1 MKKNILDI
9 FSETNHKISK
19 LRLIRNGETSFTYF
33 GYFNNQKSILKILK
47 KNTDKNLENN
57 FYSQKISNQI
67 VKENLFPKIMY
78 SDYKNS
84 LYVYEYFEGKELQTL
99 NKELII
105 MIGSKLKKLHSL
117 DLDKNL
123 NSFDSQINLYIQ
135 KINENKNN
143 KILKEGI
150 KLYKKLKNN
159 KFDNVVSHN
168 DLNYS
173 NILFNNYE
181 VRFIDYDYLSINDR
195 FCDLARICSSY
206 KFSKTNIEVFLES
219 YGLECSKNNL
229 GILKSWQ
236 LMNLYTD
243 VIWFY
248 FLKKSE
254 FNISNQNE
262 MIVRAKKLIKQQK
275 QQAM

>member
-9 FSETNHKISK
+9 FSETNHKISQ
-19 LRLIRNGETSFTYF
+19 LRLIRNGETSSTYF
-33 GYFNNQKSILKILK
+33 GYFNNKKSIFKILK

-57 FYSQKISNQI
+57 FYSQKISKQI
-67 VKENLFPKIMY
+67 VKENLFPKIIY
-78 SDYKNS
+78 SDHKNS

-117 DLDKNL
+117 DLNKNL
-123 NSFDSQINLYIQ
+123 NSFESQIYLYIH
-135 KINENKNN
+135 KINKNKNN

-150 KLYKKLKNN
+150 KLYTKLKNN

-168 DLNYS
+168 DLNNS

-206 KFSKTNIEVFLES
+206 KFSKKDIEVFLES
-219 YGLECSKNNL
+219 YGLECNKNNL
-229 GILKSWQ
+229 GILQSWQ

-248 FLKKSE
+248 FLKESE
-254 FNISNQNE
+254 FNIYNQNE
-262 MIVRAKKLIKQQK
+262 MIVRARKLIKQQK
-275 QQAM
+275 Q

>member
-19 LRLIRNGETSFTYF
+19 LRLIRNGKTSFTYF
-33 GYFNNQKSILKILK
+33 GYFNNKKSIFKILK

-57 FYSQKISNQI
+57 FYSQKISEQI
-67 VKENLFPKIMY
+67 VKENLCPKIIY

-117 DLDKNL
+117 DLNKNL
-123 NSFDSQINLYIQ
+123 NSFESQIYLYIH
-135 KINENKNN
+135 KINKNKNN

-150 KLYKKLKNN
+150 KLYTKLKNN

-168 DLNYS
+168 DLNNS

-206 KFSKTNIEVFLES
+206 KFSKKDIEVFLES
-219 YGLECSKNNL
+219 YGLVSNKNNL
-229 GILKSWQ
+229 DILQRWQ

-248 FLKKSE
+248 FLKESE
-254 FNISNQNE
+254 FNIYNQNE
-262 MIVRAKKLIKQQK
+262 MIVRARKLIKQQK
-275 QQAM
+275 Q

>member
-9 FSETNHKISK
+9 FSETNHKISQ
-19 LRLIRNGETSFTYF
+19 LRLIRNGETSSTYF
-33 GYFNNQKSILKILK
+33 GYFNNKKSIFKILK
-47 KNTDKNLENN
+47 KNMDKNLENN
-57 FYSQKISNQI
+57 FYGQKISNQI
-67 VKENLFPKIMY
+67 VKENLFPKIIY
-78 SDYKNS
+78 SDHKNS

-117 DLDKNL
+117 DLNKNL
-123 NSFDSQINLYIQ
+123 NSFESQIYLYIH
-135 KINENKNN
+135 KINKNKNN

-150 KLYKKLKNN
+150 KFYTKLKNN

-168 DLNYS
+168 DLNNS

-206 KFSKTNIEVFLES
+206 KFSKKDIEVFLES
-219 YGLECSKNNL
+219 YGLECNKNNL
-229 GILKSWQ
+229 GILQSWQ

-243 VIWFY
+243 VVWFY
-248 FLKKSE
+248 FLKESE
-254 FNISNQNE
+254 FNIYNQNE
-262 MIVRAKKLIKQQK
+262 MIVRARKLIKQQK
-275 QQAM
+275 Q

>member
-9 FSETNHKISK
+9 FSETNHKISQ
-19 LRLIRNGETSFTYF
+19 LRLIRNGETSSTYF
-33 GYFNNQKSILKILK
+33 GYFNNKKSIFKILK
-47 KNTDKNLENN
+47 KNTDENLENN

-67 VKENLFPKIMY
+67 VKENLFPKIIY
-78 SDYKNS
+78 SDHKNS

-117 DLDKNL
+117 DLNKNL
-123 NSFDSQINLYIQ
+123 NSFESQIYLYIHN
-135 KINENKNN
+135 INENKNN

-150 KLYKKLKNN
+150 KLYTKLKNN

-168 DLNYS
+168 DLNNS

-206 KFSKTNIEVFLES
+206 KFSKKDIEVFLES
-219 YGLECSKNNL
+219 YGLECNKNNL
-229 GILKSWQ
+229 GILQSWQ

-248 FLKKSE
+248 FLKESE
-254 FNISNQNE
+254 FNIYNQNE
-262 MIVRAKKLIKQQK
+262 MIVRARKLIKQQK
-275 QQAM
+275 Q

>member
-9 FSETNHKISK
+9 FSETNHKISQI
-19 LRLIRNGETSFTYF
+19 RLIRNGETSSTYF
-33 GYFNNQKSILKILK
+33 GYFDNKKSIFKILK
-47 KNTDKNLENN
+47 KNADKNLENN

-67 VKENLFPKIMY
+67 VKENLFPKIIY
-78 SDYKNS
+78 SDQKNS

-117 DLDKNL
+117 DLNKNL
-123 NSFDSQINLYIQ
+123 NSFESQIYLYIH

-150 KLYKKLKNN
+150 KLYTKLKNN

-168 DLNYS
+168 DLNNS

-181 VRFIDYDYLSINDR
+181 IRFIDYDYLSINDR

-206 KFSKTNIEVFLES
+206 KFSKKDIEVFLES
-219 YGLECSKNNL
+219 YGLECNKNNL
-229 GILKSWQ
+229 GILQSWQ

-248 FLKKSE
+248 FLKESE
-254 FNISNQNE
+254 FNIYNQNE
-262 MIVRAKKLIKQQK
+262 MIKRARKLIKQQK
-275 QQAM
+275 Q

>member
-9 FSETNHKISK
+9 FSETNHKISQ
-19 LRLIRNGETSFTYF
+19 LRLIRNGETSSTYF
-33 GYFNNQKSILKILK
+33 GYFNNKKSIFKILK

-67 VKENLFPKIMY
+67 VKENLFPKIIY
-78 SDYKNS
+78 SDHKNS

-123 NSFDSQINLYIQ
+123 NSFESQIYLYIH

-150 KLYKKLKNN
+150 KLYTKLKNN

-168 DLNYS
+168 DLNNS

-195 FCDLARICSSY
+195 FCDLARVCSSY
-206 KFSKTNIEVFLES
+206 KFSKKDIEVFLES
-219 YGLECSKNNL
+219 YGLVSNKNNL
-229 GILKSWQ
+229 DILQRWQ

-248 FLKKSE
+248 FLKESE
-254 FNISNQNE
+254 FNIYNQNE
-262 MIVRAKKLIKQQK
+262 MIVRARKLIKQQK
-275 QQAM
+275 Q

>member
-33 GYFNNQKSILKILK
+33 GYLNNKKSIFKILK
-47 KNTDKNLENN
+47 KDSHKNLENN

-67 VKENLFPKIMY
+67 VKENLFPKIIY
-78 SDYKNS
+78 TDYKNS

-117 DLDKNL
+117 DLNKNL
-123 NSFDSQINLYIQ
+123 NSFESQIYLYIH

-150 KLYKKLKNN
+150 KLYTKLKNN

-168 DLNYS
+168 DLNNS

-206 KFSKTNIEVFLES
+206 KFSKTDIEVFLES
-219 YGLECSKNNL
+219 YGLDCSKNNL
-229 GILKSWQ
+229 DILKSWQ
-236 LMNLYTD
+236 LMNSYTD

-248 FLKKSE
+248 FIKESDLNFFSQ
-254 FNISNQNE
+254 NQ
-262 MIVRAKKLIKQQK
+262 MVAKAKKLIKQQK
-275 QQAM
+275 Q

>member
-1 MKKNILDI
+1 MKKNIIDI

-33 GYFNNQKSILKILK
+33 GYFNNKKSIFKILK

-67 VKENLFPKIMY
+67 VKENLFPKIIY
-78 SDYKNS
+78 SDHKNS

-117 DLDKNL
+117 DLNKNL
-123 NSFDSQINLYIQ
+123 NSFESQIYLYIQ
-135 KINENKNN
+135 KVNENKNN

-150 KLYKKLKNN
+150 KLYTKLKNN

-168 DLNYS
+168 DLNNS

-195 FCDLARICSSY
+195 YCDLARICSSY
-206 KFSKTNIEVFLES
+206 KFSKKDIEVFLES
-219 YGLECSKNNL
+219 YGLECNKNNL
-229 GILKSWQ
+229 GILQSWQ

-243 VIWFY
+243 VIWLY
-248 FLKKSE
+248 FLKESE
-254 FNISNQNE
+254 FNIYNQNE
-262 MIVRAKKLIKQQK
+262 MIVRARKLIKQQK
-275 QQAM
+275 Q

>member
-9 FSETNHKISK
+9 FSETNHKISQ
-19 LRLIRNGETSFTYF
+19 LRLIRNGETSSTYF
-33 GYFNNQKSILKILK
+33 GYFNNKKSIFKILK

-57 FYSQKISNQI
+57 FYGQKISNQI
-67 VKENLFPKIMY
+67 VKENLFPKIIY
-78 SDYKNS
+78 SDHKNS

-117 DLDKNL
+117 DLNKNL
-123 NSFDSQINLYIQ
+123 NSFESQIYLYIH
-135 KINENKNN
+135 KINKNKNN

-150 KLYKKLKNN
+150 KLYTKLKNN

-168 DLNYS
+168 DLNNS

-206 KFSKTNIEVFLES
+206 KFSKTDIEVFLES
-219 YGLECSKNNL
+219 YGLVCNKNNL

-248 FLKKSE
+248 FLKESE
-254 FNISNQNE
+254 FNIYNQNE
-262 MIVRAKKLIKQQK
+262 MIVRARKLIKQQK
-275 QQAM
+275 Q

>member
-9 FSETNHKISK
+9 FSETNHKISQ
-19 LRLIRNGETSFTYF
+19 LRLIRNGETSSTYF
-33 GYFNNQKSILKILK
+33 GYFNNKKSIFKILK
-47 KNTDKNLENN
+47 KNVDKNLENN

-67 VKENLFPKIMY
+67 VKENLFPKIIY
-78 SDYKNS
+78 SDHKNS

-117 DLDKNL
+117 DLNKNL
-123 NSFDSQINLYIQ
+123 NSFESQIYLYIH
-135 KINENKNN
+135 KINKNN

-150 KLYKKLKNN
+150 KLYTKLKNN

-168 DLNYS
+168 DLNNS

-206 KFSKTNIEVFLES
+206 KFSKKDIEVFLES
-219 YGLECSKNNL
+219 YGLVCNKNNL
-229 GILKSWQ
+229 GILQSWQ

-254 FNISNQNE
+254 INIYNQNE
-262 MIVRAKKLIKQQK
+262 MIVRARKLIKQQK
-275 QQAM
+275 Q

>member
-9 FSETNHKISK
+9 FSETNHKISQ
-19 LRLIRNGETSFTYF
+19 LRLIRNGETSSTYF
-33 GYFNNQKSILKILK
+33 GYFNNKKSIFKILK
-47 KNTDKNLENN
+47 KNMDKNLENN
-57 FYSQKISNQI
+57 FYGQKISNQI
-67 VKENLFPKIMY
+67 VKENLFPKIIY
-78 SDYKNS
+78 SDHKNS

-117 DLDKNL
+117 ELDKNL
-123 NSFDSQINLYIQ
+123 NSFESQIYLYIQ
-135 KINENKNN
+135 KINQNKNN

-150 KLYKKLKNN
+150 KLYTKLKNN

-168 DLNYS
+168 DLNNS
-173 NILFNNYE
+173 NILFNNHE
-181 VRFIDYDYLSINDR
+181 VRFIDYDYLSINNR

-206 KFSKTNIEVFLES
+206 KFSKTDIEVFLES
-219 YGLECSKNNL
+219 YGLVCNKNNL
-229 GILKSWQ
+229 GILKNWQ

-248 FLKKSE
+248 FLKESE
-254 FNISNQNE
+254 FNIYNQNE
-262 MIVRAKKLIKQQK
+262 MIKRARKLIKQQK
-275 QQAM
+275 Q

>member
-1 MKKNILDI
+1 MKKNILNI

-33 GYFNNQKSILKILK
+33 GYFNNKKSIFKILK
-47 KNTDKNLENN
+47 KNLDKNLDNN

-67 VKENLFPKIMY
+67 VKENLFPKIIY
-78 SDYKNS
+78 SDHKNS

-117 DLDKNL
+117 DLNKNL
-123 NSFDSQINLYIQ
+123 NSFESQIYLYIHN
-135 KINENKNN
+135 INENKND

-150 KLYKKLKNN
+150 KLYTKLKNN

-168 DLNYS
+168 DLNNS

-206 KFSKTNIEVFLES
+206 KFSKKDIEVFLES
-219 YGLECSKNNL
+219 YGLECNKNNL
-229 GILKSWQ
+229 GILQSWQ

-248 FLKKSE
+248 FLKESE
-254 FNISNQNE
+254 FNIYNQNE
-262 MIVRAKKLIKQQK
+262 MIVRARKLIKQQK
-275 QQAM
+275 Q

>member
-9 FSETNHKISK
+9 FSETNHKISQ
-19 LRLIRNGETSFTYF
+19 LRLIRNGETSSTYF
-33 GYFNNQKSILKILK
+33 GYFNNKKSIFKILK

-117 DLDKNL
+117 DLNKNL
-123 NSFDSQINLYIQ
+123 NSFESQIYLYIHN
-135 KINENKNN
+135 INENKNN

-150 KLYKKLKNN
+150 KLYTKLKNN

-168 DLNYS
+168 DLNNS

-206 KFSKTNIEVFLES
+206 KFSKKDIEVFLES
-219 YGLECSKNNL
+219 YGLECNKNNL
-229 GILKSWQ
+229 GILQSWQ

-248 FLKKSE
+248 FLKESE
-254 FNISNQNE
+254 FNIYNQNE
-262 MIVRAKKLIKQQK
+262 MIVRARKLIKRQK
-275 QQAM
+275 Q

>member
-1 MKKNILDI
+1 MKKNIIDI

-33 GYFNNQKSILKILK
+33 GYFNNKKSIFKILK
-47 KNTDKNLENN
+47 KNTDENLENN

-67 VKENLFPKIMY
+67 VKENLFPKIIY
-78 SDYKNS
+78 SDHKNS

-117 DLDKNL
+117 DLNKNL
-123 NSFDSQINLYIQ
+123 NSFESQIYLYIHN
-135 KINENKNN
+135 INENKNN

-150 KLYKKLKNN
+150 KLYTKLKNN

-168 DLNYS
+168 DLNNS

-206 KFSKTNIEVFLES
+206 KFSKKDIEVFLES
-219 YGLECSKNNL
+219 YGLVSNKNNL
-229 GILKSWQ
+229 DILQRWQ

-248 FLKKSE
+248 FLKESE
-254 FNISNQNE
+254 FNIYNQNE
-262 MIVRAKKLIKQQK
+262 MIVRARKLIKQQK
-275 QQAM
+275 Q

>member
-9 FSETNHKISK
+9 FSETNHKISQ
-19 LRLIRNGETSFTYF
+19 LRLIRNGETSSTYF
-33 GYFNNQKSILKILK
+33 GYFNNKKSIFKILK
-47 KNTDKNLENN
+47 KNVDKNLENN

-67 VKENLFPKIMY
+67 VKENLFPKIIY
-78 SDYKNS
+78 SDHKNS

-123 NSFDSQINLYIQ
+123 NSFESQIYLYIQ
-135 KINENKNN
+135 KINQNKNN

-150 KLYKKLKNN
+150 KLYTKLKNN

-168 DLNYS
+168 DLNNS

-206 KFSKTNIEVFLES
+206 KFSKTDIEVFLES
-219 YGLECSKNNL
+219 YGLDCSKNNL
-229 GILKSWQ
+229 DILKSWQ
-236 LMNLYTD
+236 LMNSYTD

-248 FLKKSE
+248 FIKESDLNFFSQ
-254 FNISNQNE
+254 NQ
-262 MIVRAKKLIKQQK
+262 MVAKAKKLIKQQK
-275 QQAM
+275 Q

>member
-33 GYFNNQKSILKILK
+33 GYLNNKKSIFKILK
-47 KNTDKNLENN
+47 KDSHKNLENN

-67 VKENLFPKIMY
+67 VKENLFPKIIY
-78 SDYKNS
+78 TDYKNS
-84 LYVYEYFEGKELQTL
+84 LYVYEYFDGKEIKTL
-99 NKELII
+99 NTELIFK
-105 MIGSKLKKLHSL
+105 IGSKLRKLHSL

-123 NSFDSQINLYIQ
+123 KLFNTQIYSYLKNI
-135 KINENKNN
+135 KKNKNN
-143 KILKEGI
+143 KILRKGI
-150 KLYKKLKNN
+150 KLYKKLKKN

-168 DLNYS
+168 DLNNS

-181 VRFIDYDYLSINDR
+181 VKFIDYDYLSINSR

-206 KFSKTNIEVFLES
+206 KFSKKDIKVFLES
-219 YGLECSKNNL
+219 YGLDCTKNNL
-229 GILKSWQ
+229 EKLRSWQ

-243 VIWFY
+243 LIWFY
-248 FLKKSE
+248 FLE
-254 FNISNQNE
+254 EIDLNFFDQN
-262 MIVRAKKLIKQQK
+262 MIIRAKKLIKQQM
-275 QQAM
+275 Q

>member
-33 GYFNNQKSILKILK
+33 GYFNNKKSIFKILK

-57 FYSQKISNQI
+57 FYSQKISKQI
-67 VKENLFPKIMY
+67 VKENLFPKIIY
-78 SDYKNS
+78 SDHKNC

-117 DLDKNL
+117 DLNKNL
-123 NSFDSQINLYIQ
+123 NSFESQIYLYIH
-135 KINENKNN
+135 KINKNKNN

-150 KLYKKLKNN
+150 KLYTKLKNN

-168 DLNYS
+168 DLNNS

-195 FCDLARICSSY
+195 FCDLARVCSSY
-206 KFSKTNIEVFLES
+206 KFSKKDIEVFLES
-219 YGLECSKNNL
+219 YGLECNKNNL
-229 GILKSWQ
+229 GILQSWQ

-248 FLKKSE
+248 FLKESE
-254 FNISNQNE
+254 FNIYNQNE
-262 MIVRAKKLIKQQK
+262 MIVRARKLIKQQK
-275 QQAM
+275 Q

>member
-9 FSETNHKISK
+9 FSETNHKISQ
-19 LRLIRNGETSFTYF
+19 LRLIRNGETSSTYF
-33 GYFNNQKSILKILK
+33 GYFNNKKSIFKILK

-57 FYSQKISNQI
+57 FYSQKISKQI
-67 VKENLFPKIMY
+67 VKENLFPKIIY
-78 SDYKNS
+78 SDHKNS

-117 DLDKNL
+117 DLNKNL
-123 NSFDSQINLYIQ
+123 NSFESQIYLYIHN
-135 KINENKNN
+135 INENKNN

-150 KLYKKLKNN
+150 KLYTKLKNN

-168 DLNYS
+168 DLNNS

-206 KFSKTNIEVFLES
+206 KFSKTDIEVFLES
-219 YGLECSKNNL
+219 YGLDCSKNNL
-229 GILKSWQ
+229 DILKSWQ
-236 LMNLYTD
+236 LMNSYTD

-248 FLKKSE
+248 FIKESDLNFFSQ
-254 FNISNQNE
+254 NQ
-262 MIVRAKKLIKQQK
+262 MVAKAKKLIKQQK
-275 QQAM
+275 Q

>member
-9 FSETNHKISK
+9 FSETNHKISQ
-19 LRLIRNGETSFTYF
+19 LRLIRNGETSSTYF
-33 GYFNNQKSILKILK
+33 GYFNNKKSIFKILK

-67 VKENLFPKIMY
+67 VKENLFPKIIY

-117 DLDKNL
+117 ELDKNL
-123 NSFDSQINLYIQ
+123 NSFESQIYLYIQ
-135 KINENKNN
+135 KINQNKNN

-150 KLYKKLKNN
+150 KLYTKLKNN

-168 DLNYS
+168 DLNNS

-206 KFSKTNIEVFLES
+206 KFSKKDIKVFLES
-219 YGLECSKNNL
+219 YGLVCNKNNL
-229 GILKSWQ
+229 GILQSWQ

-248 FLKKSE
+248 FLKESE
-254 FNISNQNE
+254 FNIFNQNE
-262 MIVRAKKLIKQQK
+262 MIVRVRKLIKQQK
-275 QQAM
+275 Q

>member
-9 FSETNHKISK
+9 FSETNHKISQ
-19 LRLIRNGETSFTYF
+19 LRLIRNGETSSTYF
-33 GYFNNQKSILKILK
+33 GYFNNKKSIFKILK

-67 VKENLFPKIMY
+67 VKENLFPKIIY
-78 SDYKNS
+78 SDHKNS

-117 DLDKNL
+117 ELDKNL
-123 NSFDSQINLYIQ
+123 NSFESQIYLYIQ
-135 KINENKNN
+135 KINQNKNN

-150 KLYKKLKNN
+150 KLYTKLKNN

-168 DLNYS
+168 DLNNS
-173 NILFNNYE
+173 NILFNNHE

-206 KFSKTNIEVFLES
+206 KFSKTDIEVFLES
-219 YGLECSKNNL
+219 YGLVCNKNNL
-229 GILKSWQ
+229 GILQSWQ

-248 FLKKSE
+248 FLKESE
-254 FNISNQNE
+254 FNIYNQNE
-262 MIVRAKKLIKQQK
+262 MIIRARKLIKQQK
-275 QQAM
+275 Q

>member
-19 LRLIRNGETSFTYF
+19 LRLIRNGETSLTYC
-33 GYFNNQKSILKILK
+33 GYFNNKKSILKILK

-67 VKENLFPKIMY
+67 VKENLFPKIIY
-78 SDYKNS
+78 NDYKNC
-84 LYVYEYFEGKELQTL
+84 LYIYEYFEGKELKTL
-99 NKELII
+99 SKELII

-117 DLDKNL
+117 DLNKNL
-123 NSFDSQINLYIQ
+123 NSFESQIYLYIH
-135 KINENKNN
+135 KINKNKNN

-150 KLYKKLKNN
+150 KFYTKLKNN

-168 DLNYS
+168 DLNNS

-206 KFSKTNIEVFLES
+206 KFSKKDIEVFLES
-219 YGLECSKNNL
+219 YGLVSNKNNL
-229 GILKSWQ
+229 DILQRWQ

-248 FLKKSE
+248 FLKESE
-254 FNISNQNE
+254 FNIYNQNE
-262 MIVRAKKLIKQQK
+262 MIVRARKLIKQQK
-275 QQAM
+275 Q

>member
-9 FSETNHKISK
+9 FSETNHKISQ
-19 LRLIRNGETSFTYF
+19 LRLIRNGETSSTYF
-33 GYFNNQKSILKILK
+33 GYFDNKKSIFKLLK
-47 KNTDKNLENN
+47 KNVDKNLENN
-57 FYSQKISNQI
+57 FYSEKISNQI
-67 VKENLFPKIMY
+67 VKENLFPKIIY
-78 SDYKNS
+78 SDQKNS

-99 NKELII
+99 SKELII

-117 DLDKNL
+117 DLNKNL
-123 NSFDSQINLYIQ
+123 NSFESQIYLYIH

-150 KLYKKLKNN
+150 KLYTKLKNN

-168 DLNYS
+168 DLNNS

-206 KFSKTNIEVFLES
+206 KFSKTDIEVFLES
-219 YGLECSKNNL
+219 YGLVCNKNNL
-229 GILKSWQ
+229 GILQSWQ

-248 FLKKSE
+248 FLKESE
-254 FNISNQNE
+254 FNIYNQKE
-262 MIVRAKKLIKQQK
+262 MIVKARKLIKQQK
-275 QQAM
+275 Q

>member
-9 FSETNHKISK
+9 FSETNHKISQ
-19 LRLIRNGETSFTYF
+19 LRLIRNGETSSTYF
-33 GYFNNQKSILKILK
+33 GYFNNKKSIFKILK
-47 KNTDKNLENN
+47 KNMDKNLENN

-67 VKENLFPKIMY
+67 VKENLFPKIIY
-78 SDYKNS
+78 SDQKNS

-117 DLDKNL
+117 DLNKNL
-123 NSFDSQINLYIQ
+123 NSFESQIYLYIH

-150 KLYKKLKNN
+150 KLYTKLKNN

-168 DLNYS
+168 DLNNS

-206 KFSKTNIEVFLES
+206 KFSKKDIEVFLES
-219 YGLECSKNNL
+219 YGLVCNKNNL
-229 GILKSWQ
+229 GILQSWQ

-248 FLKKSE
+248 FLKESE
-254 FNISNQNE
+254 FNIFNQNE
-262 MIVRAKKLIKQQK
+262 MIVRVRKLIKQQK
-275 QQAM
+275 Q

>member
-9 FSETNHKISK
+9 FSETNHKISQ
-19 LRLIRNGETSFTYF
+19 LRLIRNGETSSTYF
-33 GYFNNQKSILKILK
+33 GYFNNKKSIFKILK
-47 KNTDKNLENN
+47 KNMDKNLENN
-57 FYSQKISNQI
+57 FYGQKISNQI
-67 VKENLFPKIMY
+67 VKENLFPKIIY
-78 SDYKNS
+78 SDHKNS

-105 MIGSKLKKLHSL
+105 TIGSKLKKLHSL
-117 DLDKNL
+117 DLNKNL
-123 NSFDSQINLYIQ
+123 NSFESQIYLYIH

-150 KLYKKLKNN
+150 KLYTKLKNN

-168 DLNYS
+168 DLNNS

-206 KFSKTNIEVFLES
+206 KFSKTDIEVFLES
-219 YGLECSKNNL
+219 YGLDCSKNNL
-229 GILKSWQ
+229 DILKSWQ
-236 LMNLYTD
+236 LMNSYTD

-248 FLKKSE
+248 FIKESDLNFFSQ
-254 FNISNQNE
+254 NQ
-262 MIVRAKKLIKQQK
+262 MVAKAKKLIKQQK
-275 QQAM
+275 Q

>member
-1 MKKNILDI
+1 MKKNIAEI
-9 FSETNHKISK
+9 FSKTNHKISK
-19 LRLIRNGETSFTYF
+19 LKLIRNGETSYTYF
-33 GYFNNQKSILKILK
+33 GYFNNKKSIFKILK
-47 KNTDKNLENN
+47 KNINKNLENK
-57 FYSQKISNQI
+57 FYFKKISRQI
-67 VKENLFPKIMY
+67 VKENLLPKIIY
-78 SDYKNS
+78 SDNKNS
-84 LYVYEYFEGKELQTL
+84 LYVYEYFDGKELKTL

-105 MIGSKLKKLHSL
+105 KTGSKLKKLHSL

-123 NSFDSQINLYIQ
+123 KSFDSQINLYI
-135 KINENKNN
+135 KEIKKNKNN

-150 KLYKKLKNN
+150 KHFTKLRDKN
-159 KFDNVVSHN
+159 FDNVVSHN
-168 DLNYS
+168 DLNNS

-206 KFSKTNIEVFLES
+206 KFSKTNIEIFLES
-219 YGLECSKNNL
+219 YGIECSKNNL
-229 GILKSWQ
+229 AILKSWQ

-254 FNISNQNE
+254 FNISKQNE

-275 QQAM
+275 Q

>member
-9 FSETNHKISK
+9 FSETNHKISQ
-19 LRLIRNGETSFTYF
+19 LRLIRNGETSSTYF
-33 GYFNNQKSILKILK
+33 GYFNNKKSIFKILK
-47 KNTDKNLENN
+47 KNMDKNLENN
-57 FYSQKISNQI
+57 FYGQKISNQI
-67 VKENLFPKIMY
+67 VKENLFPKIIY
-78 SDYKNS
+78 SDHKNS

-117 DLDKNL
+117 DLNKNL
-123 NSFDSQINLYIQ
+123 NSFESQIYLYIHN
-135 KINENKNN
+135 INENKNN

-150 KLYKKLKNN
+150 KLYTKLKNN

-168 DLNYS
+168 DLNNS

-206 KFSKTNIEVFLES
+206 KFSKKDIEVFLES
-219 YGLECSKNNL
+219 YGLECNKNNL
-229 GILKSWQ
+229 DILQSWQ

-248 FLKKSE
+248 FLKESE
-254 FNISNQNE
+254 FNIYNQNE
-262 MIVRAKKLIKQQK
+262 MIVRARKLIKQQK
-275 QQAM
+275 Q

>member
-9 FSETNHKISK
+9 FSETNHKISQ
-19 LRLIRNGETSFTYF
+19 LRLIRNGETSSTYF
-33 GYFNNQKSILKILK
+33 GYFNNKKSIFKILK
-47 KNTDKNLENN
+47 KNMDKNLENN
-57 FYSQKISNQI
+57 FYGQKISNQI
-67 VKENLFPKIMY
+67 VKENLFPKIIY
-78 SDYKNS
+78 SDHKNS

-105 MIGSKLKKLHSL
+105 TIGSKLKKLHSL
-117 DLDKNL
+117 DLNKNL
-123 NSFDSQINLYIQ
+123 NSFESQIYLYIH

-150 KLYKKLKNN
+150 KLYTKLKNN

-168 DLNYS
+168 DLNNS

-195 FCDLARICSSY
+195 FCDLARIGSSY
-206 KFSKTNIEVFLES
+206 KFSTKVIKVFLES
-219 YGLECSKNNL
+219 YGLVCNKNNL
-229 GILKSWQ
+229 GILQSWQ

-243 VIWFY
+243 VIWYF
-248 FLKKSE
+248 FLKESD
-254 FNISNQNE
+254 FNIYNQKE
-262 MIVRAKKLIKQQK
+262 MIVRARKLIKQQK
-275 QQAM
+275 Q

>member
-9 FSETNHKISK
+9 FSETNHKISQ
-19 LRLIRNGETSFTYF
+19 LRLIRNGETSSTYF
-33 GYFNNQKSILKILK
+33 GYFNNKKSIFKILK
-47 KNTDKNLENN
+47 KNMDKNLENN
-57 FYSQKISNQI
+57 FYGQKISNQI
-67 VKENLFPKIMY
+67 VKENLFPKIIY
-78 SDYKNS
+78 SDHKNS

-117 DLDKNL
+117 DLNKNL
-123 NSFDSQINLYIQ
+123 NSFESQIYLYIHN
-135 KINENKNN
+135 INENKNN

-150 KLYKKLKNN
+150 KLYTKLKNN

-168 DLNYS
+168 DLNNS
-173 NILFNNYE
+173 NILFNNHE

-195 FCDLARICSSY
+195 FCDLARLCSSY
-206 KFSKTNIEVFLES
+206 KFSKKDIEVFLES
-219 YGLECSKNNL
+219 YGLECNKNNL
-229 GILKSWQ
+229 GILQSWQ

-248 FLKKSE
+248 FLKESE
-254 FNISNQNE
+254 FNIYNQNE
-262 MIVRAKKLIKQQK
+262 MIVRARKLIKQQK
-275 QQAM
+275 Q

>member
-9 FSETNHKISK
+9 FSETNHKISQ

-33 GYFNNQKSILKILK
+33 GYFNNKKSIFKILK

-67 VKENLFPKIMY
+67 VKENLFPKIIY
-78 SDYKNS
+78 SDHKNS

-117 DLDKNL
+117 DLNKNL
-123 NSFDSQINLYIQ
+123 NSFESQIYLYIH

-150 KLYKKLKNN
+150 KLYTKLKNN
-159 KFDNVVSHN
+159 KFDSVVSHN
-168 DLNYS
+168 DLNNS

-206 KFSKTNIEVFLES
+206 KFSKKDIEVFLES
-219 YGLECSKNNL
+219 YGLVCNKNNL
-229 GILKSWQ
+229 DILQSWQ

-248 FLKKSE
+248 FLQESE
-254 FNISNQNE
+254 FNIYNQNE
-262 MIVRAKKLIKQQK
+262 MIVRARKLIKQQK
-275 QQAM
+275 Q

>member
-9 FSETNHKISK
+9 FSETNHKISQ
-19 LRLIRNGETSFTYF
+19 LRLIRNGETSSTYF
-33 GYFNNQKSILKILK
+33 GYFNNKKSIFKILK
-47 KNTDKNLENN
+47 KNMDKNLEDN
-57 FYSQKISNQI
+57 FYGQKISNQI
-67 VKENLFPKIMY
+67 VKENLFPKIIY
-78 SDYKNS
+78 SDHKNS

-117 DLDKNL
+117 DLNKNL
-123 NSFDSQINLYIQ
+123 NSFESQIYLYIH

-150 KLYKKLKNN
+150 KLYTKLKNN

-168 DLNYS
+168 DLNNS

-206 KFSKTNIEVFLES
+206 KFSKKDIEVFLES
-219 YGLECSKNNL
+219 YGLECNKNNL
-229 GILKSWQ
+229 GILQSWQ

-248 FLKKSE
+248 FLKESE
-254 FNISNQNE
+254 FNIYNQNE
-262 MIVRAKKLIKQQK
+262 MIVRARKLIKQQK
-275 QQAM
+275 Q

>member
-9 FSETNHKISK
+9 FSETNHKISQ
-19 LRLIRNGETSFTYF
+19 LRLIRNGETSSTYF
-33 GYFNNQKSILKILK
+33 GYFNNKKSIFKILK
-47 KNTDKNLENN
+47 KNMDKNLENN
-57 FYSQKISNQI
+57 FYGQKISNQI
-67 VKENLFPKIMY
+67 VKENLFPKIIY
-78 SDYKNS
+78 SDHKNS

-117 DLDKNL
+117 DLNKNL
-123 NSFDSQINLYIQ
+123 NSFESQIYLYIH
-135 KINENKNN
+135 KINKNKNN

-150 KLYKKLKNN
+150 KLYTKLKNN

-168 DLNYS
+168 DLNNS

-206 KFSKTNIEVFLES
+206 KFSKKDIEVFLES
-219 YGLECSKNNL
+219 YGLECNKNNL
-229 GILKSWQ
+229 GILQSWQ

-248 FLKKSE
+248 FLKESE
-254 FNISNQNE
+254 FNIYNQNE
-262 MIVRAKKLIKQQK
+262 MIVRARKLIKQQK
-275 QQAM
+275 Q

>member
-9 FSETNHKISK
+9 FSETNHKITK

-33 GYFNNQKSILKILK
+33 GYYNNKKSIFKILK

-67 VKENLFPKIMY
+67 VKENLFPKIIY

-117 DLDKNL
+117 ELDKNL
-123 NSFDSQINLYIQ
+123 NSFESQIYLYIQ
-135 KINENKNN
+135 KINQNKNN

-150 KLYKKLKNN
+150 KFYTKLKNS

-168 DLNYS
+168 DLNNS
-173 NILFNNYE
+173 NILFNNHE

-206 KFSKTNIEVFLES
+206 KFSKTDIEVFLES
-219 YGLECSKNNL
+219 YGLVCNKNNL

-248 FLKKSE
+248 FLKESE
-254 FNISNQNE
+254 FNIYNQNE
-262 MIVRAKKLIKQQK
+262 MIIRARKLIKQQK
-275 QQAM
+275 Q